1 MSFSK
6 SSIEKVLAGFGHVGQ
21 VRHLGEQTD
30 ADEVFDS
37 LTLYGVTVK
46 IEKDEL
52 INMLKAKQP
61 VDEPE
66 EWRLGIEVEEK
77 EPDVEEEPV
86 EEKPVEEKLDDKE

>member
-6 SSIEKVLAGFGHVGQ
+6 STIEKVLAEFGHVGE

-46 IEKDEL
+46 IEKEEL
-52 INMLKAKQP
+52 INMLKAKEP
-61 VDEPE
+61 VSE
-66 EWRLGIEVEEK
+66 EWRGVEVEEK
-77 EPDVEEEPV
+77 EPEV

>member
-6 SSIEKVLAGFGHVGQ
+6 STIEKVLADFGHVGQ

-52 INMLKAKQP
+52 INMLKAKEP

-66 EWRLGIEVEEK
+66 EWRGVEVEEK
-77 EPDVEEEPV
+77 EPEIVPEIVPEEE
-86 EEKPVEEKLDDKE
+86 

>member
-6 SSIEKVLAGFGHVGQ
+6 STIEKVLADFGHVGQ

-52 INMLKAKQP
+52 INMLKAKEP

-66 EWRLGIEVEEK
+66 EWRGVEVEEK
-77 EPDVEEEPV
+77 EPEVVPEIVSEE
-86 EEKPVEEKLDDKE
+86 

>member
-6 SSIEKVLAGFGHVGQ
+6 STIEKVLAEFGHVGE
-21 VRHLGEQTD
+21 VRRLGEQTD

-52 INMLKAKQP
+52 INMLKAKEP
-61 VDEPE
+61 VSE
-66 EWRLGIEVEEK
+66 EWRGVEVEEK
-77 EPDVEEEPV
+77 EPEV

>member
-6 SSIEKVLAGFGHVGQ
+6 STIEKVLAEFGHVGQ

-46 IEKDEL
+46 IEKEEL
-52 INMLKAKQP
+52 INMLKAKEP

-66 EWRLGIEVEEK
+66 EWRGVEVEEK
-77 EPDVEEEPV
+77 EPEIVPEIVPEILSEEE
-86 EEKPVEEKLDDKE
+86 

>member
-6 SSIEKVLAGFGHVGQ
+6 STIEKVLAEFGHVGQ
-21 VRHLGEQTD
+21 VRHLGEETD

-37 LTLYGVTVK
+37 LTLYGVNVK

-66 EWRLGIEVEEK
+66 EWRGVEVEEK
-77 EPDVEEEPV
+77 EPEVEEE
-86 EEKPVEEKLDDKE
+86 PVEEKLDDKE